1 MNISIGQKLSAI
13 VALLAL
19 LAAGLSGFG
28 LYQSVTEQRR
38 TAESEA
44 TWALALQA
52 RDLAQAIDH
61 VVIEANSAFA
71 SDDKQEV
78 RAKLET
84 LQKALARAQELA
96 TEFLSQSGAQ
106 LSDAAKLRL
115 SLKLKEFIAYQKDTA
130 DLGLTISPKAALI
143 QANDEA
149 TVKNRE
155 HMVEEIDKFSQS
167 LVAQSAAKRAVVTQQ
182 RQQAALLFIAIPAV
196 AISLGVLAAVW
207 VVRVHIQR
215 PLARIVAS
223 MAAIAGDKLEV
234 EIPYLNWRNETGQM
248 ARAIEAFKQ
257 AAIEKLRL
265 ERESTAQRQFA
276 EDLRQHSER
285 ERGLVADKQAQVVT
299 SLAVGTQRLF
309 AGDFTH
315 QLDEPFAPEYEK
327 LRMDFNKAVERLETT
342 MRLVASTAHE
352 ILGRTAEAMSVAVDL
367 SQRTER
373 QAASLEET
381 TAALDELT
389 ASVRHAAESTAHARE
404 TVFSARTNAETGG
417 EIAQHALAAMREIEI
432 SSRQI
437 GQIVGVIDEIAFQ
450 TNLLTL
456 NAGVEAARSGEA
468 GRGFAVVA
476 SEVRA
481 LAQRSAE
488 AAKEIKALI
497 AASSGHVDQGV
508 GLVAQTSQALMKIVA
523 QTADIGSLVAAIA
536 DRAKDQAAGLNQVN
550 AAVIAMDQI
559 TRQNAGLVVESRAA
573 NQALAEDAQEL
584 VRRIGRFK
592 FKSAPGSRSGLR
604 EIA

>member
-1 MNISIGQKLSAI
+1 MNISIGQKLSVI

-28 LYQSVTEQRR
+28 FYQSVTEQRR

-52 RDLAQAIDH
+52 RDLAQAIDR

-96 TEFLSQSGAQ
+96 AAFLAGTGAQ

-115 SLKLKEFIAYQKDTA
+115 SLKLKEFIAYQQDTA
-130 DLGLTISPKAALI
+130 ELGLTISPKAALI

-155 HMVEEIDKFSQS
+155 HMVEEIEEFSQS
-167 LVAQSAAKRAVVTQQ
+167 LVAQSAAKRAEVTQQ
-182 RQQAALLFIAIPAV
+182 RQRAALLFIAIPAV
-196 AISLGVLAAVW
+196 AISLGVLASIW

-215 PLARIVAS
+215 PLARIIAS
-223 MAAIAGDKLEV
+223 MAAIAGGRLEV
-234 EIPYLNWRNETGQM
+234 EIPYLDWRNETGQM
-248 ARAIEAFKQ
+248 ARAIETFKQ

-276 EDLRQHSER
+276 EDLRQRSER
-285 ERGLVADKQAQVVT
+285 ERSLVADEQAQVVT
-299 SLAVGTQRLF
+299 SVAVGLARLF

-315 QLDEPFAPEYEK
+315 QLDEAFAPEYEK
-327 LRMDFNKAVERLETT
+327 LRMDFNKAVERLDTT
-342 MRLVASTAHE
+342 MRLVAATADE
-352 ILGRTAEAMSVAVDL
+352 IFGRTGEAMSIAVDL

-373 QAASLEET
+373 QTASLEET

-389 ASVRHAAESTAHARE
+389 TSVGHAAESTAHARE

-417 EIAQHALAAMREIEI
+417 EIARQALAAMREIEA

-450 TNLLTL
+450 TNLLAL

-497 AASSGHVDQGV
+497 ATSNGHVDQGV
-508 GLVAQTSQALMKIVA
+508 GLVAQTSQALLKIVT
-523 QTADIGSLVAAIA
+523 QTADIGDLAAAIA
-536 DRAKDQAAGLNQVN
+536 DKATDQAAGLNRIN
-550 AAVIAMDQI
+550 AAVVGMGRM
-559 TRQNAGLVVESRAA
+559 TRQNAELVEESRAA

-592 FKSAPGSRSGLR
+592 LKSAPRSRTGLR